1 MKFISPGRTGDV
13 EEAWIKGR
21 KFYAKTNPSKR
32 VTDIEA
38 RIYAG
43 LREEGIRVPEIY
55 RVDDV
60 RILVE
65 DAGIN
70 MADQMVNG
78 GYEKMRSKAQVLNL
92 VKTRT
97 SVNKII
103 GKVLTNEE
111 KNDLELDQKEKL
123 RNSINKLAGR
133 DLSIKEIEINYWACR
148 ALSAMGIYDEQ
159 FMQNYTHTIGKKL
172 DELCQTS
179 GQWVGDNNLWNNASI
194 DGITQVP
201 FDFNSIRYAPS
212 QVDLAAVTGLY
223 LFHGFLGVCKNH
235 EERTELID
243 EIRKISAPEMNP
255 KDYFTAFMIATL
267 HKNTV
272 IAGYRLQATKEGL
285 EICKKRIHEGRK
297 MAFVAAFKS
306 LKKTFSEIDYHSS
319 VAALV
324 EREHG
329 NIVFEDPQ
337 KGSQISR
344 FIVNKTFGQRLP
356 IFMDPVWELGEQMDQ
371 YYL

>member
-133 DLSIKEIEINYWACR
+133 DLSIKEIEINY
-148 ALSAMGIYDEQ
+148 
-159 FMQNYTHTIGKKL
+159 
-172 DELCQTS
+172 
-179 GQWVGDNNLWNNASI
+179 
-194 DGITQVP
+194 
-201 FDFNSIRYAPS
+201 
-212 QVDLAAVTGLY
+212 
-223 LFHGFLGVCKNH
+223 
-235 EERTELID
+235 
-243 EIRKISAPEMNP
+243 
-255 KDYFTAFMIATL
+255 
-267 HKNTV
+267 
-272 IAGYRLQATKEGL
+272 
-285 EICKKRIHEGRK
+285 
-297 MAFVAAFKS
+297 
-306 LKKTFSEIDYHSS
+306 
-319 VAALV
+319 
-324 EREHG
+324 
-329 NIVFEDPQ
+329 
-337 KGSQISR
+337 
-344 FIVNKTFGQRLP
+344 
-356 IFMDPVWELGEQMDQ
+356 
-371 YYL
+371 